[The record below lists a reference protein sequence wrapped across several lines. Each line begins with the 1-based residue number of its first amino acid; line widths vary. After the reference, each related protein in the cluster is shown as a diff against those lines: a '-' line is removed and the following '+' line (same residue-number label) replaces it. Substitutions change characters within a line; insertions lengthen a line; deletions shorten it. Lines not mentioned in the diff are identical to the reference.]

1 MDLKNLNSVDEF
13 DDLLEYFQRQRAPC
27 YENNLGE
34 NIRLDRLTIM
44 DDVSGLADKSEALA
58 HFLTVLRKFGLT

>member
-1 MDLKNLNSVDEF
+1 MDLKYLNSADEF

-34 NIRLDRLTIM
+34 NIRLDRLIIM
-44 DDVSGLADKSEALA
+44 DDVSGLADKSDAFA
-58 HFLTVLRKFGLT
+58 NF